1 MTSSE
6 LSAYTSKIASLL
18 KEKKYL
24 IRQRHIEKDR
34 IWREISVEDV
44 KVVLKNGRVTKVRH
58 EDQTFFWRGKDI
70 DDRLIELIGSLENQ
84 DQSDTLEIEKAKSF
98 RVGSAYEADK
108 NDEDVKKAWLKE
120 NPGYEVRNNKVQK
133 KVKVEKIE

>member
-6 LSAYTSKIASLL
+6 LSAYTSKIRSLF

-44 KVVLKNGRVTKVRH
+44 KVVLKNGRVTRVRQ
-58 EDQTFFWRGKDI
+58 EDHSFFWRGKDI
-70 DDRLIELIGSLENQ
+70 DERLIELLGSVE
-84 DQSDTLEIEKAKSF
+84 DQHHNDTLQIEKAKSF
-98 RVGSAYEADK
+98 RVGSAYEPDK
-108 NDEDVKKAWLKE
+108 DDEKVKMAWLKE
-120 NPGYEVRNNKVQK
+120 NPDYEIRNNKVQK
-133 KVKVEKIE
+133 IVKLETFE